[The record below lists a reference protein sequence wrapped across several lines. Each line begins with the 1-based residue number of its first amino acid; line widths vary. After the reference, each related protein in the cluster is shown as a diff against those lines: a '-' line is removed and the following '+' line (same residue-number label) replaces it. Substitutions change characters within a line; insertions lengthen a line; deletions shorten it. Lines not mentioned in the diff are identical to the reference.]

1 MAAIFIFLSKLNK
14 SAMTAPYR
22 GTVMKFYRNIHIP
35 QPLPK
40 DDQMTKIDT
49 GSKLKMA
56 AAAIL

>member
-1 MAAIFIFLSKLNK
+1 MIVAAIFYFLSKLNK

-49 GSKLKMA
+49 
-56 AAAIL
+56 